1 MNLPFLVASAS
12 GVDAPPEIIQAL
24 PLSQQISQQKQDP
37 IEEEHIQE
45 KQQEK
50 QEQQE
55 RTYQTL
61 QLLHLQRRVD
71 QGGLATS
78 SGSTTTGKGAVPS
91 IFEPYADAE
100 VWEGQSNPLRIQ
112 IDPQTFVIATP
123 SPNAAA
129 STTEVVSSAG
139 PITYYVKA
147 DGSTTLPP
155 WLKFDTSSL
164 EFSGT
169 PPIGTYK
176 RTTILTITIAASTVP
191 GYTQA
196 TDRFT
201 IKIHVHSLGLSTY
214 PLRSCSSSNLYYSQ
228 EWDRVWQSYL
238 PDLVLEPQQR
248 HVNFQLGADI
258 FRVDGCSQ
266 PARTA
271 AAATALSS
279 PTPNNTLAILSTLN
293 NDEASTKSQ
302 PIRYRAPYISRINMV
317 LSTETTQEL
326 SLFNNTLP
334 SWLSFDHTSWTLTG
348 DLPQGIPERLI
359 LDVEVTDSFN
369 TSAIFKFQIFSSTT
383 PFSFIHP
390 VPDIWVKRGE
400 LFNVDL
406 LPASLL
412 SYPTEATVFPV
423 EHKFLF
429 EPIDMT
435 PLSHVNSSSN
445 NTTITKIGKNHVNP
459 LLNAHTSSDCS
470 YTDLWGQQSENNREA
485 GPSPLV
491 PNWFNRTSFTSN
503 LPTPSPPPTTTTTPS
518 EEGKIELQGHIPCDM
533 ILRVRWLV
541 RNRQGQLAST
551 EFMIWANDQGP
562 SRVAKPHV
570 DDPSN
575 QHHGSIGPIGV
586 KVAVGI
592 ACATPVMIAIWFMI
606 RRYCR
611 RLRRQDGSIKPTM
624 GGDLERGRIRPLS
637 GGDENGGNGLDV
649 RSQRRRQPTSEFL
662 PNGDPVYRSSY
673 EDDPSVGHHDS
684 YSEKYVAEHGPRIY
698 TTTSGDEGEGSG
710 SSKRTSILGWI
721 FGDKNLGEE
730 ELSTAAAAADL
741 NRRRM
746 NEPLTFSL
754 KRISV
759 GYPFESNSFE
769 VANGNRISLY
779 DSGAGTS
786 TDASSPSAPT
796 QQNNTTES
804 GQVASGTKPTSKPP
818 SESASRKLSNRSSS
832 IFKKGSKRLSKLV
845 KDKDAVNDHATK
857 RDVAAAATRQ
867 LGIDSAYQT
876 VRPCHSFLS
885 IGTGYM
891 ASMSECNTSID
902 ERQDNGRN
910 SDEEMED
917 RRVDRS
923 NADKESQRPWT
934 PSTFLMRPKGL
945 RPNRDVEF
953 VGGSGESEPEYRG
966 LSEGIHRSDSGALMT
981 GSSSMAF
988 SELVK
993 AVPRSNIKAPPSIK
1007 TSFLD
1012 LGRSSSTPLPCW
1024 TSNLKVPGLDSD
1036 RDSTVSLTSTRTAP
1050 VTGSEVLFTKERQS
1064 SVHAGPGSF
1073 QRRSIVE
1080 FLQSNDDPI
1089 SPLSAFSASLPSW
1102 SHVAQSLSSLSSS
1115 SQDGGVLKNSA
1126 LSSQEESSSASDENR
1141 DSIYTIGKEGPHEF
1155 TKVMVVPSNQTFSS
1169 VSVRKNSNS
1178 GDKGQNETSGWISD
1192 PAMCESDMAREKTHG
1207 KDVDR
1212 NRDEYD
1218 QRHRS
1223 LPYEIGTV
1231 DSPLPPSLVASASSR
1246 ESTSVTPP
1254 VVSTSPP
1261 PRSAAAHSHTLS
1273 NGFTHMPST
1282 HSQLPLTRHSMD
1294 RMRPVSYPILP
1305 SAPIANV
1312 VTPCRFVKATIGAAF
1327 HSTSSIRD
1335 PMASS
1340 PSSPRLLAH
1349 HTSLSRA
1356 MSPPLLPMMSPPLLP
1371 SSPPPMSPRSSIFFG
1386 DPTAAPLPGEYRAYL
1401 VSDPNDIA
1409 QVQDQQHQRCGYHHR
1424 PSASLSSI
1432 DVERADLA
1440 ARPKHK
1446 LPEWIQFNSKMR
1458 SLWGRPIPG
1467 TAGEWQVSMVQTQ
1480 IVQSSTATATATKT
1494 TTAPMMT
1501 TSSSSAAVSSS
1512 TATAAAAVSAGSL
1525 AVTDGQHPTLGQQRV
1540 GATAEAGS
1548 SLESAVEGGEQQ
1560 IKEAIVEGEGLQT
1573 QDVEVELVVLLV
1585 REPGETPLS
1594 PLLGATRSRTFP
1606 SLTQT
1611 QDQPPQVQVQVQ
1623 LPPPSCSSLSTMPCS
1638 QTAPS
1643 LATPDS
1649 PPASFIS
1656 QGQVQS
1662 QNNTQATVTTP
1673 MGAGMAAMVKEE
1685 SAKPSPGSP
1694 ISPVSPLS
1702 DSVNAIVATAVPSPS
1717 SSASPPCLQQ
1727 GQQQQQQR
1735 ESSPPP
1741 TTTAATMSKPVSI
1754 ANAGS
1759 SSPGQ
1764 SPPRFSSSGGPNS
1777 GPARAVGQR
1786 VLAER
1791 RRIEAMMMKS
1801 QQGL

>member
-1 MNLPFLVASAS
+1 MQMQKS
-12 GVDAPPEIIQAL
+12 GKD
-24 PLSQQISQQKQDP
+24 
-37 IEEEHIQE
+37 
-45 KQQEK
+45 
-50 QEQQE
+50 
-55 RTYQTL
+55 R
-61 QLLHLQRRVD
+61 
-71 QGGLATS
+71 
-78 SGSTTTGKGAVPS
+78 
-91 IFEPYADAE
+91 
-100 VWEGQSNPLRIQ
+100 
-112 IDPQTFVIATP
+112 
-123 SPNAAA
+123 
-129 STTEVVSSAG
+129 
-139 PITYYVKA
+139 PITYYVKI
-147 DGSTTLPP
+147 DGSTTLPF
-155 WLKFDTSSL
+155 WLKFDTSTL

-176 RTTILTITIAASTVP
+176 RTTILTVTIAASSVP
-191 GYTQA
+191 SYTQA

-228 EWDRVWQSYL
+228 EWDLAWQRYL

-248 HVNFQLGADI
+248 HVNFQLGPDI

-266 PARTA
+266 PARNA
-271 AAATALSS
+271 AAAAALSS
-279 PTPNNTLAILSTLN
+279 PTSNTMNKVES
-293 NDEASTKSQ
+293 STKSQ
-302 PIRYRAPYISRINMV
+302 PIRYQAPYISRINMV
-317 LSTETTQEL
+317 LSTESIQEL

-334 SWLSFDHTSWTLTG
+334 SWLSFDHASWTLTG
-348 DLPQGIPERLI
+348 DLPQGTPERLI
-359 LDVEVTDSFN
+359 LDVEVVDSFN
-369 TSAIFKFQIFSSTT
+369 TSAVFKLQIFSSTT
-383 PFSFIHP
+383 PFSFIHL
-390 VPDIWVKRGE
+390 VSDVWVKRGE

-412 SYPTEATVFPV
+412 SYPTEATVLPV

-435 PLSHVNSSSN
+435 PLSQVNSSSY
-445 NTTITKIGKNHVNP
+445 NTTITKLGKSPVNP
-459 LLNAHTSSDCS
+459 LLNASTSSGCS

-503 LPTPSPPPTTTTTPS
+503 LPTPSPPSTTTTPS
-518 EEGKIELQGHIPCDM
+518 EAGKIELQGHIPCDM

-541 RNRQGQLAST
+541 RNSLGQQAST

-562 SRVAKPHV
+562 SHVAKPHV
-570 DDPSN
+570 DEPSN
-575 QHHGSIGPIGV
+575 LHHGVIGPIGV
-586 KVAVGI
+586 KIAVGI

-606 RRYCR
+606 TRYCK

-624 GGDLERGRIRPLS
+624 GGDLEGGRIRSLS

-649 RSQRRRQPTSEFL
+649 RSQRRRQLTSEFL
-662 PNGDPVYRSSY
+662 PNGEPEYRSSY

-684 YSEKYVAEHGPRIY
+684 YSEKYVAEHGPHIY

-721 FGDKNLGEE
+721 FGDRNPGEE
-730 ELSTAAAAADL
+730 ELSAAAAAAVT
-741 NRRRM
+741 NRRRQS
-746 NEPLTFSL
+746 EPLTFSL

-759 GYPFESNSFE
+759 GYPFESNRFGF
-769 VANGNRISLY
+769 VNGNRISLY

-786 TDASSPSAPT
+786 TNASSPSAPT
-796 QQNNTTES
+796 QQNNTTEP
-804 GQVASGTKPTSKPP
+804 GQVASGTKPSSKPP
-818 SESASRKLSNRSSS
+818 SESVSRKLSNRSSS
-832 IFKKGSKRLSKLV
+832 VFKKGSKRLSKLV
-845 KDKDAVNDHATK
+845 RDKDAIKDHATK
-857 RDVAAAATRQ
+857 RDATAAAARQ
-867 LGIDSAYQT
+867 LGVNSAYQT

-885 IGTGYM
+885 TGTGYM

-902 ERQDNGRN
+902 ERQDSGRN
-910 SDEEMED
+910 SDEETEED

-953 VGGSGESEPEYRG
+953 VGGSEESEPEYRG

-993 AVPRSNIKAPPSIK
+993 DSPRGNTKAPPSIK

-1012 LGRSSSTPLPCW
+1012 LGRASSTPLPCW
-1024 TSNLKVPGLDSD
+1024 TSTLQVPGLDSD
-1036 RDSTVSLTSTRTAP
+1036 RDSTASLSSTRTAP
-1050 VTGSEVLFTKERQS
+1050 VTGSEMLFTKERQS

-1102 SHVAQSLSSLSSS
+1102 SHVAESSSSLSSS
-1115 SQDGGVLKNSA
+1115 NKGKGTLKNSA

-1141 DSIYTIGKEGPHEF
+1141 DSIYSIGKEGPHEI
-1155 TKVMVVPSNQTFSS
+1155 TKWMVVPSNQTFRS
-1169 VSVRKNSNS
+1169 VSVRKNNNS
-1178 GDKGQNETSGWISD
+1178 GDKEQKETSEWISE
-1192 PAMCESDMAREKTHG
+1192 PVMCESEMAGEETHG
-1207 KDVDR
+1207 KAVDR

-1231 DSPLPPSLVASASSR
+1231 DSPLPPRQGTLASLKEDSSA
-1246 ESTSVTPP
+1246 TPP
-1254 VVSTSPP
+1254 LIPTSPP
-1261 PRSAAAHSHTLS
+1261 PRSAPAHSHVLS
-1273 NGFTHMPST
+1273 SGLSHMSSI
-1282 HSQLPLTRHSMD
+1282 HHLPLIRHSMD
-1294 RMRPVSYPILP
+1294 RMRPVSYPILA
-1305 SAPIANV
+1305 SAPIANA
-1312 VTPCRFVKATIGAAF
+1312 VTPRRFVKAAIGTAF

-1349 HTSLSRA
+1349 HTSLFQA

-1386 DPTAAPLPGEYRAYL
+1386 DPAAAPLPGEYRAYL
-1401 VSDPNDIA
+1401 VSDPNDVA
-1409 QVQDQQHQRCGYHHR
+1409 QDQQQQRGGHHR
-1424 PSASLSSI
+1424 PSASLSSN

-1440 ARPKHK
+1440 ARPRRK

-1480 IVQSSTATATATKT
+1480 LVPCTTEAATAAS
-1494 TTAPMMT
+1494 TTALVMATP
-1501 TSSSSAAVSSS
+1501 SSS
-1512 TATAAAAVSAGSL
+1512 TALTSSTVAASAGPL
-1525 AVTDGQHPTLGQQRV
+1525 VMTGEQHPTSGQQGL
-1540 GATAEAGS
+1540 GAATEADS
-1548 SLESAVEGGEQQ
+1548 SLESAVEGKQQ
-1560 IKEAIVEGEGLQT
+1560 QKKEAIVEGEGLQT

-1594 PLLGATRSRTFP
+1594 PSLGATRSRTFP
-1606 SLTQT
+1606 SLAQA
-1611 QDQPPQVQVQVQ
+1611 QDPAPQVHVQVQ
-1623 LPPPSCSSLSTMPCS
+1623 LPSCCSLSTVS
-1638 QTAPS
+1638 SSLKAPS

-1649 PPASFIS
+1649 LPASFIGQDEIQS
-1656 QGQVQS
+1656 QG
-1662 QNNTQATVTTP
+1662 NTKIE
-1673 MGAGMAAMVKEE
+1673 MVAKV
-1685 SAKPSPGSP
+1685 KPSLVSP
-1694 ISPVSPLS
+1694 ISPISPLT
-1702 DSVNAIVATAVPSPS
+1702 DSVSAAAPSRS

-1727 GQQQQQQR
+1727 GQQQQEEQQQQQQQQQQQ
-1735 ESSPPP
+1735 SS
-1741 TTTAATMSKPVSI
+1741 TSATTATITSKDVSI
-1754 ANAGS
+1754 ANDDFS
-1759 SSPGQ
+1759 SLGQ
-1764 SPPRFSSSGGPNS
+1764 SPPRSSPSGEPS
-1777 GPARAVGQR
+1777 CRPARAVGQR

-1801 QQGL
+1801 QQGV

>member
-1 MNLPFLVASAS
+1 MSPSPATTVTTDIVNLPFLVASAS
-12 GVDAPPEIIQAL
+12 GVDAPPEIIQTL
-24 PLSQQISQQKQDP
+24 PIAQQISQQKQDP
-37 IEEEHIQE
+37 QEEGHIQE
-45 KQQEK
+45 
-50 QEQQE
+50 EQQE
-55 RTYQTL
+55 QHEQHERTHQPL
-61 QLLHLQRRVD
+61 QVLHLQRRVD

-78 SGSTTTGKGAVPS
+78 SGATGKGAVPS

-112 IDPQTFVIATP
+112 IDPQTFVVAAPSTP
-123 SPNAAA
+123 AAA
-129 STTEVVSSAG
+129 STAEVSSAG
-139 PITYYVKA
+139 PITYYVKI
-147 DGSTTLPP
+147 DGSTTLPF
-155 WLKFDTSSL
+155 WLKFDTSTL

-176 RTTILTITIAASTVP
+176 RTTILTVTIAASSVP
-191 GYTQA
+191 GYIQA
-196 TDRFT
+196 TDHFT
-201 IKIHVHSLGLSTY
+201 IKIHVHSLDLSTY

-228 EWDRVWQSYL
+228 EWDLAWQRYL

-258 FRVDGCSQ
+258 FRVDECSQ
-266 PARTA
+266 PARNA
-271 AAATALSS
+271 AAAAALSS
-279 PTPNNTLAILSTLN
+279 PTSNTKSK
-293 NDEASTKSQ
+293 DESSTKSQ
-302 PIRYRAPYISRINMV
+302 PIRYQAPYISRINMV
-317 LSTETTQEL
+317 LSTESTQEL

-359 LDVEVTDSFN
+359 LDVEVVDSFN
-369 TSAIFKFQIFSSTT
+369 TSAVFKFQIFSSTT

-390 VPDIWVKRGE
+390 VPDVWVKRGE

-412 SYPTEATVFPV
+412 SYPTKATVLPV

-435 PLSHVNSSSN
+435 PLSQVNSSFY
-445 NTTITKIGKNHVNP
+445 NTTIIKLGKNPVNP
-459 LLNAHTSSDCS
+459 LLNAHTPSGCS

-485 GPSPLV
+485 GPSLLI

-518 EEGKIELQGHIPCDM
+518 EAGKIELQGHIPCDM

-541 RNRQGQLAST
+541 RNSLGQLATT

-562 SRVAKPHV
+562 SHVAKPHV
-570 DDPSN
+570 DEPSN
-575 QHHGSIGPIGV
+575 LHHGIIGPIGV
-586 KVAVGI
+586 KIAVGI

-606 RRYCR
+606 TRYCK

-624 GGDLERGRIRPLS
+624 GGDLEGGRIRPLS
-637 GGDENGGNGLDV
+637 GSDENGGNGLDV

-662 PNGDPVYRSSY
+662 PNGEPEYRSSY

-684 YSEKYVAEHGPRIY
+684 YSEKYVAEHGPHIF
-698 TTTSGDEGEGSG
+698 TTTSGDEGKGSG

-721 FGDKNLGEE
+721 FGDRNPGEE
-730 ELSTAAAAADL
+730 ELSAVSAAAQM

-746 NEPLTFSL
+746 SEPLTFSL

-759 GYPFESNSFE
+759 GYPFESNRFGF
-769 VANGNRISLY
+769 VNGNRISLY

-786 TDASSPSAPT
+786 TNASSPSAPT
-796 QQNNTTES
+796 QQNNTTEP
-804 GQVASGTKPTSKPP
+804 GQVASGTKPSSKPP
-818 SESASRKLSNRSSS
+818 SESVSRKLSNRSSS
-832 IFKKGSKRLSKLV
+832 VFKKGSKRLSKLV
-845 KDKDAVNDHATK
+845 KDKDAIKDHATK
-857 RDVAAAATRQ
+857 RDATAAAARQ
-867 LGIDSAYQT
+867 LGVNSAYQT

-885 IGTGYM
+885 TGTGYM

-902 ERQDNGRN
+902 ERQDSGRN
-910 SDEEMED
+910 SDEETEED

-953 VGGSGESEPEYRG
+953 VGGSEESEPEYRG
-966 LSEGIHRSDSGALMT
+966 LSEGIRRSDSGALMT
-981 GSSSMAF
+981 GSSSTAF
-988 SELVK
+988 SELIK
-993 AVPRSNIKAPPSIK
+993 DSPRSNTKAPPSIK

-1012 LGRSSSTPLPCW
+1012 LGRASSTPLPCW
-1024 TSNLKVPGLDSD
+1024 TSTLQVPGLDSD
-1036 RDSTVSLTSTRTAP
+1036 RDSTASLSSTRTAP
-1050 VTGSEVLFTKERQS
+1050 VTGSEVLFKKERQS

-1102 SHVAQSLSSLSSS
+1102 SHVAESSSSLSSS
-1115 SQDGGVLKNSA
+1115 SNKGKGTLKNSA

-1141 DSIYTIGKEGPHEF
+1141 DSIYSIGKEGPHEI
-1155 TKVMVVPSNQTFSS
+1155 TKWMVVPSNQTFRS
-1169 VSVRKNSNS
+1169 VSVRKNNNS
-1178 GDKGQNETSGWISD
+1178 GDKEQKETSEWISD
-1192 PAMCESDMAREKTHG
+1192 PVMCESEMAKEETHG
-1207 KDVDR
+1207 KAVDR
-1212 NRDEYD
+1212 NRHEYD

-1231 DSPLPPSLVASASSR
+1231 DSPLPPRQATLASSK
-1246 ESTSVTPP
+1246 ESSSATPP
-1254 VVSTSPP
+1254 VIPTSPP
-1261 PRSAAAHSHTLS
+1261 LRSAPAHSHTLS
-1273 NGFTHMPST
+1273 NGLSHMSSI
-1282 HSQLPLTRHSMD
+1282 HQLPLIRHSMD
-1294 RMRPVSYPILP
+1294 RMRPVSYPILA
-1305 SAPIANV
+1305 SAPIANA
-1312 VTPCRFVKATIGAAF
+1312 VTPRRFVKAAIGTAF

-1401 VSDPNDIA
+1401 VSDPSDVA
-1409 QVQDQQHQRCGYHHR
+1409 QAQDQQQQRGGHHHR

-1440 ARPKHK
+1440 ARPRRK
-1446 LPEWIQFNSKMR
+1446 LPEWIQFNNKMR

-1480 IVQSSTATATATKT
+1480 LVPSSTETATAAS
-1494 TTAPMMT
+1494 TTAPMMAT
-1501 TSSSSAAVSSS
+1501 PSSS
-1512 TATAAAAVSAGSL
+1512 TALTSSTAAALAGSL
-1525 AVTDGQHPTLGQQRV
+1525 VMTGGHPTSGQQGL
-1540 GATAEAGS
+1540 GAATEGGS
-1548 SLESAVEGGEQQ
+1548 SLESAVEGEQQ
-1560 IKEAIVEGEGLQT
+1560 QKEEAIVEGEGLQT

-1594 PLLGATRSRTFP
+1594 PSLGATRSRTFP
-1606 SLTQT
+1606 SLAQA
-1611 QDQPPQVQVQVQ
+1611 QDPVPQVRVQAQ
-1623 LPPPSCSSLSTMPCS
+1623 LPPPSSSSLSTVS
-1638 QTAPS
+1638 SSLTAPS

-1649 PPASFIS
+1649 PPASFN
-1656 QGQVQS
+1656 GPDHVQS
-1662 QNNTQATVTTP
+1662 QGNTKITVVTPVVAGLVATV
-1673 MGAGMAAMVKEE
+1673 KET
-1685 SAKPSPGSP
+1685 SAKPSLVSP
-1694 ISPVSPLS
+1694 ISPISPLS
-1702 DSVNAIVATAVPSPS
+1702 DSVSAAAAPSPS

-1727 GQQQQQQR
+1727 GQQQEQQQQQQ
-1735 ESSPPP
+1735 SSTSATTA
-1741 TTTAATMSKPVSI
+1741 TTTSKAVSI
-1754 ANAGS
+1754 ANGGS
-1759 SSPGQ
+1759 SSLGQ
-1764 SPPRFSSSGGPNS
+1764 SPPRSSPSGGPSS
-1777 GPARAVGQR
+1777 GPGRAVGQR